1 MHSDS
6 KIKII
11 GRREYVDFPLL
22 DINNVE
28 AKIDTGAYTSSIH
41 CEKILILF
49 KDFKPV
55 LYFII
60 DNKNGKEYKFENYE
74 KKKIKN
80 SFGEMEERYVIRTLV
95 KIGGKRI
102 WSTLSLSKRDSM
114 RYQVLIGRRLIKGKF
129 LIDVSKTHTNG
140 IRLNKKH
147 IK

>member
-1 MHSDS
+1 MHSNL

-11 GRREYVDFPLL
+11 GRREFVDFPLL

-41 CEKILILF
+41 CEKILIRF
-49 KDFKPV
+49 EDFKPV

-60 DNKNGKEYKFENYE
+60 DNKNGKEYRFENYE

-114 RYQVLIGRRLIKGKF
+114 RYQILIGRRLIKGKF

>member
-11 GRREYVDFPLL
+11 GRREFVDFPLL

-28 AKIDTGAYTSSIH
+28 AKIDTGAYTSSFH
-41 CEKILILF
+41 CEKILIRF
-49 KDFKPV
+49 EDFKPV

-60 DNKNGKEYKFENYE
+60 DDKNGKEYRFENYE

-102 WSTLSLSKRDSM
+102 WSTLSLSRRDSM
-114 RYQVLIGRRLIKGKF
+114 RYQILIGRRLIKGKF

-147 IK
+147 TK